1 MSFTGARLYPRQGV
15 VVLGLAVALSGPV
28 HALSPSRETK
38 PPIPSDLLY
47 EAKPV
52 TDEDNTIYLW
62 RRAAKGQL
70 KADDRI
76 KEVIRYAWEPEA
88 VAPSDEDQAA
98 IQYWLE
104 QNREALRLMEES
116 IKKPASQ
123 WLAKNGEE
131 GQPEIWALVTLTRAR
146 MVQAARLAEQ
156 DQYQEAANLLDG
168 NLRLSQLAIESDAAL
183 IHYLVGARVRTTTQ
197 QAIMKLSSRRD
208 APVATLQRLLEALP
222 SLNTDTNA
230 YDHALRVEF
239 TIYEYPGVDINWFAK
254 AWSQSEAKDLV
265 SLMYPEEFQRAFM
278 VLTDP
283 GLVAL
288 HPKPFD
294 EIAGIAR
301 AAETYRRYRTNACSL
316 WADRVEADEEAA
328 EETNRQ
334 FLAEIEP
341 MMKGVADEKFPLN
354 PKAISKARARYLAL
368 SDPIGRI
375 LQCKNSLLS
384 CDDSRVF
391 KNRTEREAVRLML
404 ALILFERQHGQL
416 PVSVSELVDGKI
428 LPRVPWDFFA
438 NAPLK
443 YSKERRVI
451 WSFGEDAEDDDA
463 DGTLGA
469 PWSGLD
475 AVWEISE
482 RTQ

>member
-1 MSFTGARLYPRQGV
+1 
-15 VVLGLAVALSGPV
+15 
-28 HALSPSRETK
+28 
-38 PPIPSDLLY
+38 LLY

-52 TDEDNTIYLW
+52 TDEDNAIYLW
-62 RRAAKGQL
+62 RRAAKVQL

-76 KEVIRYAWEPEA
+76 KEVIRYAWEPGA
-88 VAPSDEDQAA
+88 VVPSDEDQAA

-104 QNREALRLMEES
+104 QNREALLLMEES
-116 IKKPASQ
+116 LKKPAAQ

-131 GQPEIWALVTLTRAR
+131 VQPELWALVTLTRAR

-156 DQYQEAANLLDG
+156 DQYQDAAALLEG
-168 NLRLSQLAIESDAAL
+168 NLRLSQRAIESDAAL
-183 IHYLVGARVRTTTQ
+183 IHYSVGASVRTTTER
-197 QAIMKLSSRRD
+197 AILRLANHRA
-208 APVATLQRLLEALP
+208 APLRVIERLLKALP
-222 SLNTDTNA
+222 TLESETNTF
-230 YDHALRVEF
+230 DHALRAEF

-254 AWSQSEAKDLV
+254 AWSQSEARNLV
-265 SLMYPEEFQRAFM
+265 SLMYPEEFQRPFM

-301 AAETYRRYRTNACSL
+301 AAETYRRYRTNAFSL
-316 WADRVEADEEAA
+316 WADRAEADEESA

-334 FLAEIEP
+334 FLTEIEP
-341 MMKGVADEKFPLN
+341 LMELVAEEPLPLN
-354 PKAISKARARYLAL
+354 PKAITKARALFLAL
-368 SDPIGRI
+368 PDPIGRI

-391 KNRTEREAVRLML
+391 KNRTEREAVRLIL

-416 PVSVSELVDGKI
+416 PVSVSASVEGGI

-463 DGTLGA
+463 DGTPGA

-475 AVWEISE
+475 AVWQIPE
-482 RTQ
+482 RTH